1 VYTIYT
7 LNLVRPGR
15 EQQRS
20 YYIVDTLQIYIL
32 ITIIFVFFL
41 VKILIINV
49 FITELDGKLLIRNF
63 HFKNRK

>member
-7 LNLVRPGR
+7 LNLARPGR

-32 ITIIFVFFL
+32 ITTIFVFFL

-63 HFKNRK
+63 HLKNRK

>member
-32 ITIIFVFFL
+32 ITIIFV
-41 VKILIINV
+41 KILIINV